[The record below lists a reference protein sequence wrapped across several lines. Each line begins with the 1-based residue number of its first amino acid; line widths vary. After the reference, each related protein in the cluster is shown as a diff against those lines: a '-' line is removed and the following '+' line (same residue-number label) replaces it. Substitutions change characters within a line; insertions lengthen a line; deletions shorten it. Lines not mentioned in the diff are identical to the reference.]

1 MATLLNNQKIDVL
14 DKINPQTVKNYG
26 ITEAFILDGELYT
39 TSNYDLGPELFNQL
53 EKSLTDEA

>member
-1 MATLLNNQKIDVL
+1 MGTLLNNKKIDVL
-14 DKINPQTVKNYG
+14 GKIDPKTVRDFG

-39 TSNYDLGPELFNQL
+39 TSNWDLGPELFSQL